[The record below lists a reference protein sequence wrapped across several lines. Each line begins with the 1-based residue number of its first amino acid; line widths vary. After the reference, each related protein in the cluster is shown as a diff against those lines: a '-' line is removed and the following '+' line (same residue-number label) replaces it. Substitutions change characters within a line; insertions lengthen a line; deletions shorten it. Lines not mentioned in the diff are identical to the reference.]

1 MYLKQTTSLRYIYSA
16 AAVLYLQSVL
26 HVMLFPVLNMFCAF
40 TLAVRSA
47 QYGGFL

>member
-1 MYLKQTTSLRYIYSA
+1 MMCLKQNMYLGNIMLRLFYVYR
-16 AAVLYLQSVL
+16 
-26 HVMLFPVLNMFCAF
+26 VMLFPVLNMFCAF